1 MEQSDL
7 ATMRQ
12 LNRVLLARNL
22 ANANAQFSPALLAF
36 SGMLMGAGA
45 FAILLGIFR
54 WVGA

>member
-7 ATMRQ
+7 GAMRQ
-12 LNRVLLARNL
+12 LNHVLLARNL
-22 ANANAQFSPALLAF
+22 ANANAHFNPAILAL

-45 FAILLGIFR
+45 FALLLGIFR